1 MSKTDN
7 ILDLR
12 RLWRAIRQLRWV
24 YVISMA
30 GFITLAVAYWLV
42 ALPQYKASGML
53 LVEDSDMSAG
63 AGDMG
68 QMMKTFSIG
77 GFGGAAVDNEML
89 IMNSHDVAMK
99 VVKNLELNRTYTARI
114 DGEKEVLWGNSPISV
129 EAAPGYFD
137 TLSVALKVVVDI
149 LDNGNADIKVT
160 KGLLGRTVGE
170 AENVTLPA
178 TVKTKFGNLQVFKT
192 PEYDKTPYTTVKV
205 SVCSYE
211 AACKQLMKVWFIDVA
226 SKLGDAILVEYDAPN
241 RQMGMDV
248 VNAIMGEYNAKRLDR
263 THSRAAEEVAY
274 YDEAIAKLMVEL
286 GDVEKKEV
294 KFLSGEGLFAN
305 QETATILAGTA
316 MSNKMDDIQA
326 RQTIKYYEKVL
337 DAIDADTK
345 GEEFVPVVD
354 GITDENV
361 KTYNEA
367 IFYKRDLLK
376 SATENNAALQRLNDR
391 ISMLRKVM
399 IESSKKSIDKAKN
412 ELQALGNVTASAT
425 SQLVGVPQ
433 KKIEYESLAR
443 DKTLKNALYSFL
455 RQSREQ
461 SMLQLYSTTSLGF
474 VFEEAYCDL
483 KPNNTKK
490 YIIVIVLLMLGL
502 VCPTCLAVLFML
514 RHKKITDLMDLAKLG
529 IESQSVIFDGTKV
542 QTNSLRALITEHPEL
557 KMIYMAGYDCNVNAV
572 KTTLSEALIAID
584 KKVAM
589 LPSESDNDALFG
601 SQWITER
608 DAALALSDYVIMSV
622 PNPDRLPE
630 LAHMVDTTDC
640 QLLVCVGSGKV
651 NAALLKTVLKGMPAD
666 KVRVCIIK

>member
-399 IESSKKSIDKAKN
+399 IESSKK
-412 ELQALGNVTASAT
+412 V
-425 SQLVGVPQ
+425 
-433 KKIEYESLAR
+433 
-443 DKTLKNALYSFL
+443 
-455 RQSREQ
+455 
-461 SMLQLYSTTSLGF
+461 
-474 VFEEAYCDL
+474 
-483 KPNNTKK
+483 
-490 YIIVIVLLMLGL
+490 
-502 VCPTCLAVLFML
+502 
-514 RHKKITDLMDLAKLG
+514 
-529 IESQSVIFDGTKV
+529 
-542 QTNSLRALITEHPEL
+542 
-557 KMIYMAGYDCNVNAV
+557 
-572 KTTLSEALIAID
+572 
-584 KKVAM
+584 
-589 LPSESDNDALFG
+589 
-601 SQWITER
+601 
-608 DAALALSDYVIMSV
+608 
-622 PNPDRLPE
+622 
-630 LAHMVDTTDC
+630 
-640 QLLVCVGSGKV
+640 
-651 NAALLKTVLKGMPAD
+651 
-666 KVRVCIIK
+666 

>member
-68 QMMKTFSIG
+68 QMMKTFSVG

-89 IMNSHDVAMK
+89 IMNSHDVAMR

-211 AACKQLMKVWFIDVA
+211 VACKQLMKVWLIDVA

-274 YDEAIAKLMVEL
+274 YDDAIAKLMVEL

-542 QTNSLRALITEHPEL
+542 QTNSLRALITEHSEL
-557 KMIYMAGYDCNVNAV
+557 KMIYMAGYDCNGQMV
-572 KTTLSEALIAID
+572 KASLSEALTAID
-584 KKVAM
+584 KKVAV